1 MPEEWV
7 YTTRRQILLDERKA
21 LSESLSEAYSALN
34 SLISGEIQSYNLG
47 SWTISR
53 MKPDLDRLKSWIKE
67 TQLRIAEIDNIL
79 TGRAPRKVSTCIYSN
94 PQLTRYWS

>member
-34 SLISGEIQSYNLG
+34 GLISGEIQSYNLG

-53 MKPDLDRLKSWIKE
+53 LKPDLDRLKSWIKE